1 MCCFPERETGGK
13 METISLFVNIYIV
26 IQTVTSAVMC
36 VYGYKWS
43 KGLIA
48 VMASYV
54 GVGIGIF
61 ICAFLMSNGVGPAA
75 IILVPICGG
84 VFSKLAYDI
93 ITLNHFLAGFLLAIK
108 VGFMIFMKM
117 FEYSIID
124 DFSYVFI
131 FPVII
136 GIFVGIQS
144 CRCFSKYILI
154 ACVAFIGATEFVP
167 RLFELI
173 NGTLFFATGDISFIF
188 DPISFLLSLVGITIP
203 SGGEVF
209 FMLVIGGI
217 SFYYQKSYVDKNNI
231 DLSDKAIDDRH
242 LND

>member
-1 MCCFPERETGGK
+1 

-54 GVGIGIF
+54 GIGIGVF
-61 ICAFLMSNGVGPAA
+61 ICAFLISNGMSPAVT
-75 IILVPICGG
+75 ILIPICGG

-93 ITLNHFLAGFLLAIK
+93 IALNHFLAGFLLAVK

-124 DFSYVFI
+124 DFSYIFI
-131 FPVII
+131 FPIII
-136 GIFVGIQS
+136 GVFAGVQS
-144 CRCFSKYILI
+144 CKYFSKYILI

-173 NGTLFFATGDISFIF
+173 NGTLFLATGDLSFIF
-188 DPISFLLSLVGITIP
+188 DPISFLLSLIGITIP

-209 FMLVIGGI
+209 FMIVIGGL
-217 SFYYQKSYVDKNNI
+217 SFYYQKSYVDKNHI
-231 DLSDKAIDDRH
+231 DLSDRVVDDR
-242 LND
+242 NSDD